1 MEYIYTIAYKIDG
14 LSLRAGAEEIVIS
27 ESDKAQVILC
37 ANTSK
42 YSIHSDRGLAVGT
55 MMLKGLTGKSGE
67 GEFEE
72 RLEIAVNSI
81 KEERAKKYASGPFV
95 VFSLGGET
103 EVDLS
108 KPTKDVGQFV
118 IAFDAVDKERIKESY
133 NEFINQHLTSLFLVA
148 ERDFRVNKVF
158 EGFHLEK
165 DGKVFYSYAFSGS
178 ATVTVSNPLT
188 DEIAKKL
195 DDYFVT
201 LNKNAGFDDICR
213 LLVRAS
219 SEQSD
224 KLRSFIFAWTALEI
238 FFNKTFRL
246 YEQKFLEKH
255 TIDSLPVLA
264 QHFFKRLRDVMKGK
278 YSLRDKFIVIVSMLS
293 DDAEDDLQQFVNAK
307 KFRDKLLHGEDIEEN
322 ELPIN
327 DVIRLVRKY
336 LTLHLIESK
345 P

>member
-1 MEYIYTIAYKIDG
+1 MQA
-14 LSLRAGAEEIVIS
+14 SAEEIVIS

-55 MMLKGLTGKSGE
+55 MMLKGLIGKGGE
-67 GEFEE
+67 GEFEDH
-72 RLEIAVNSI
+72 LETAVNSI

-108 KPTKDVGQFV
+108 KSTKDVGQFV

-133 NEFINQHLTSLFLVA
+133 NEFINQHLTSLFLVTK
-148 ERDFRVNKVF
+148 RDFRVNKVF
-158 EGFHLEK
+158 EGFHLEE
-165 DGKVFYSYAFSGS
+165 DGKVFYSYTFSSSGT
-178 ATVTVSNPLT
+178 ATVSNPLT
-188 DEIAKKL
+188 EEIAKKL
-195 DDYFVT
+195 GDYFK
-201 LNKNAGFDDICR
+201 LKKNTGLDDICR

-238 FFNKTFRL
+238 FFNKTFRF

-278 YSLRDKFIVIVSMLS
+278 YSLKDKFIVIVSMLS
-293 DDAEDDLQQFVNAK
+293 DDAENDLQQFVNAK
-307 KFRDKLLHGEDIEEN
+307 KVRDKLLHGEDIEEN

-327 DVIRLVRKY
+327 DVIRLARKY
-336 LTLHLIESK
+336 LALHLIESK